1 MGRRNQLEAAASSSI
16 RLGHSEVINGGLFKK
31 KLKTD
36 QNKDD
41 DSIKNR

>member
-1 MGRRNQLEAAASSSI
+1 M
-16 RLGHSEVINGGLFKK
+16 GHSEVINGGLFKK
-31 KLKTD
+31 KIKTD